1 MKLILATLLSLFLIS
16 VANAQASDRHNVFNL
31 ACHGLKKL
39 PFADEK
45 SEAKELEPVGI
56 DGLEVHRKSYEL
68 ADEQIVFFEA
78 CDASE
83 KIPTTEDEYYG
94 RYAGVV
100 RGFIAYAVNGRVFAF
115 RFTSYVVTTK
125 NGFIT
130 QRAGA
135 AGDVYYVD
143 ETGKGTFSRY
153 RGPKPLKFL
162 PDWLKTR

>member
-83 KIPTTEDEYYG
+83 KIPDNRG
-94 RYAGVV
+94 RILRALRWRREGLYCLRRKWAGLRLSFYFIRRDDQKWVHHPA
-100 RGFIAYAVNGRVFAF
+100 RGCCG
-115 RFTSYVVTTK
+115 
-125 NGFIT
+125 
-130 QRAGA
+130 
-135 AGDVYYVD
+135 
-143 ETGKGTFSRY
+143 
-153 RGPKPLKFL
+153 
-162 PDWLKTR
+162 